1 MEVKSQ
7 FWRDGW
13 LPMISIPKL
22 IFIFIVEELP
32 DNGVVPLGYK
42 WAESS
47 FKSLGLF
54 IN

>member
-32 DNGVVPLGYK
+32 DNGVVP
-42 WAESS
+42 
-47 FKSLGLF
+47 
-54 IN
+54 